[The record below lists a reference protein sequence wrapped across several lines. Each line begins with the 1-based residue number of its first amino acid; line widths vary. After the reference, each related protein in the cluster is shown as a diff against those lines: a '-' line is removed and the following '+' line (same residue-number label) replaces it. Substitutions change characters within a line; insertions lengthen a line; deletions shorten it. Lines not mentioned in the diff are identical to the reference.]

1 MKVDVE
7 QRGHVLLIGINRPE
21 KRNAFDLELIDQ
33 FGAAYERLG
42 TDPELRVGVVHAVG
56 DHFSAG
62 LDLAEVGAKVAEVG
76 PGRWPVSTSSTPS
89 GCGRS
94 RCPSPWSWRCRG
106 SPTP

>member
-42 TDPELRVGVVHAVG
+42 TDPSCG
-56 DHFSAG
+56 SAWCTRSVTISAPVWIWQKSG
-62 LDLAEVGAKVAEVG
+62 RRSPRSDRGA
-76 PGRWPVSTSSTPS
+76 GR
-89 GCGRS
+89 
-94 RCPSPWSWRCRG
+94 
-106 SPTP
+106 